1 MTTLITVA
9 KETSVKLSVGDT
21 LLRYYGY
28 LICQDKSHKL
38 ESNKK
43 RVDNLVSSFQD
54 FSLRYRE
61 KPWERDCRMD
71 YSVLLLHHDLS
82 DLELIHLKKGKS
94 VFGLKNL
101 ILDFPRKSTL
111 NDWIPKHGH
120 DVNKDMP

>member
-21 LLRYYGY
+21 LLRYYAY
-28 LICQDKSHKL
+28 LIYQDKSHKL

-43 RVDNLVSSFQD
+43 KADNLVSSFQD

-82 DLELIHLKKGKS
+82 DLELIHLKKGRS

-101 ILDFPRKSTL
+101 ILVFPRKSTL
-111 NDWIPKHGH
+111 NDWIPKHGR